1 MPALRTLLPHLGLF
15 LCLALCFSPSF
26 SLSNSE
32 SCILYDKVYPSD
44 NLINATAEEVSGE
57 NTTYTGESKPLVR
70 PSFVLRGA
78 LTRPSD
84 VPYVGGHDGKWGA
97 GIDMGSTVDR
107 QDYFYSFLSITESR
121 WCKLSPRQTTPRQD
135 TAALR
140 ERYVIFF
147 FFLREF
153 IAVFSHPLDRMSV
166 PCRTTGK
173 MICASCMGKAT

>member
-26 SLSNSE
+26 SLSNNE

-70 PSFVLRGA
+70 PPFVLRGA

-107 QDYFYSFLSITESR
+107 EDYFYSFLSITESR

-140 ERYVIFF
+140 ERYVIF
-147 FFLREF
+147 LREF